1 MLHEKKQKIYKAISV
16 ALALLLWQAGAT
28 ALDSGLLLA
37 SPWEVL
43 VRLTTLWREPG
54 FWSAVW
60 FTFSRIVLGF
70 LLAFVLGTGLGLLAG
85 RWKGAELFLWP
96 YMLTIKTVPVASFII
111 LSLVFLKARQLSV
124 FISFL
129 MVLPV
134 LYSNV
139 LQGVKS
145 TDKALLEMAR
155 VYRVPYGRRLLY
167 IHLPHLKP
175 FVLSG
180 CSTALGLCWKAGVA
194 AEVIGV
200 VSGSLGERLYDAK
213 IYLMTADLLA
223 WTVVIVALSAG
234 FEKLVLWLLRHIFR
248 RIGGAPA

>member
-1 MLHEKKQKIYKAISV
+1 MLPEKKQKIYKAVSV
-16 ALALLLWQAGAT
+16 ALALLLWQAGAI

-194 AEVIGV
+194 AEVIAVTADSIG
-200 VSGSLGERLYDAK
+200 GHLYDAK
-213 IYLMTADLLA
+213 VYFMTADLLA
-223 WTVVIVALSAG
+223 WTVLIVLISVT
-234 FEKLVLWLLRHIFR
+234 FEKLFLHLLK
-248 RIGGAPA
+248 GAYALLEGR